1 MNRRPR
7 NAFSRWAETAD
18 LPAMAAALVS
28 AFMVAVLASSCTSQ
42 RSTQPSLPGRSSQP
56 SESQATPPVASTKPA
71 SPAPDL
77 RTPAGEPIVR
87 IRIAQSIQEATIAGT
102 GAFSM
107 HPDGRPERVKQ
118 FQGPVT
124 LRRESTGWVVRGA
137 PAIFEVFGD
146 AASAP
151 ETLLIRPGA
160 GGTLSLDGKPFPGE
174 LLLVPRPALAAAA
187 SPAPSATAAPG
198 TPAATTPA
206 PSSWRYDVVELVS
219 IEEYLPGVVAKEM
232 LPRWSLEAYKAQA
245 IAARSY
251 ALHERD
257 RSKSDSSFDLVAGEL
272 DQAYAGVAENPLVL
286 RAVRETRGVSLTW
299 NGGVLRA
306 YYSSTCGGRPSAAR
320 AVWPTTNGFEF
331 NLSAPIQGDQGPEV
345 DCQLAPR
352 YRWTVT
358 RTAADLINRFAA
370 YGAHSGLPIRSIKSL
385 ARVTPATTS
394 PDGRPL
400 TYTVTDASGAAFTL
414 SAEELRNA
422 CNFVGTSGQPPVTA
436 QTRVF
441 SGDIDFAFSGP
452 NVTITGRGF
461 GHGVGMCQYGAEG
474 MSRRGRTAEQILM
487 HYYPGAKLQKLY

>member
-42 RSTQPSLPGRSSQP
+42 RRTQPSLPGRSGQV
-56 SESQATPPVASTKPA
+56 SEPQATPPAASTRPA

-77 RTPAGEPIVR
+77 RTQAGEPIVR
-87 IRIAQSIQEATIAGT
+87 IRIAQSVQEAQVSST
-102 GAFSM
+102 GSFSAQ
-107 HPDGRPERVKQ
+107 PQGRPERLKT

-137 PAIFEVFGD
+137 PSVFEVFGD
-146 AASAP
+146 AASSP
-151 ETLLIRPGA
+151 ETLLLRPDA

-174 LLLVPRPALAAAA
+174 LLLVPR
-187 SPAPSATAAPG
+187 AAP
-198 TPAATTPA
+198 TPAATTATTAAAAASTTA
-206 PSSWRYDVVELVS
+206 PSSQWRYDVVELVS

-257 RSKSDSSFDLVAGEL
+257 RSKADSSFDLEASEL

-286 RAVRETRGVSLTW
+286 RAVRDTRGVSLTW

-345 DCQLAPR
+345 DCQLSPR

-358 RTAADLINRFAA
+358 RTTADLVKRFAA
-370 YGAHSGLPIRSIKSL
+370 YGAHSGLSIRAIKSI

-400 TYTVTDASGAAFTL
+400 TYTISDTSGATYTL

-452 NVTITGRGF
+452 NATITGRGF

-487 HYYPGAKLQKLY
+487 HYYPGATLQKLY

>member
-28 AFMVAVLASSCTSQ
+28 AFMLAVLASSCTSQ
-42 RSTQPSLPGRSSQP
+42 RNTQPSLPGRSGQTR
-56 SESQATPPVASTKPA
+56 ESQTTPPVTGAKHT

-77 RTPAGEPIVR
+77 RTTSGEPIVR
-87 IRIAQSIQEATIAGT
+87 IRLAQSVQEATISSPAPFT
-102 GAFSM
+102 IQP
-107 HPDGRPERVKQ
+107 HGRPERAKA
-118 FQGPVT
+118 FEGPVT
-124 LRRESTGWVVRGA
+124 LRRESTGWVARGVP
-137 PAIFEVFGD
+137 PAFEVFGD

-151 ETLLIRPGA
+151 ETLLVRPRVGA
-160 GGTLSLDGKPFPGE
+160 ALALDGKPFPGE
-174 LLLVPRPALAAAA
+174 LLLVPRSAPASA
-187 SPAPSATAAPG
+187 PATSATP
-198 TPAATTPA
+198 ATTQ
-206 PSSWRYDVVELVS
+206 WRYDVIELVP

-257 RSKSDSSFDLVAGEL
+257 RSKADSSFDLEAGEL
-272 DQAYAGVAENPLVL
+272 DQAYAGVAENALVQ
-286 RAVRETRGVSLTW
+286 RAVRDTRGVSLTW

-345 DCQLAPR
+345 DCQLSPR

-358 RTAADLINRFAA
+358 RPTAELSKRFAA
-370 YGAHSGLPIRSIKSL
+370 YGATNGLTIRALKSI
-385 ARVTPATTS
+385 ARVTAATTT
-394 PDGRPL
+394 PEGRPL
-400 TYTVTDASGAAFTL
+400 TYTVTDAAGASYTL

-422 CNFVGTSGQPPVTA
+422 CNFVGNSGQPAITA

-441 SGDIDFAFSGP
+441 SGDVDMAINGAT
-452 NVTITGRGF
+452 VTITGRGY

-487 HYYPGAKLQKLY
+487 HYYPGARLQKLY